1 MNFKELGENLGLE
14 EEEYLELLE
23 LFVDHSASDLE
34 RLRTAITQGDLDQAT
49 KAAHSLKGA
58 AGNLGLT
65 ELFETAKKVEMD
77 ARDNRLERITESV
90 SELEGKLDMLVGCA
104 RG

>member
-23 LFVDHSASDLE
+23 LFVDTSASDLE
-34 RLRTAITQGDLDQAT
+34 RLRTAITLGDLDQAT

-90 SELEGKLDMLVGCA
+90 SELEGRLDMLAGCA